1 MSGAMFRPPSVE
13 SRETRHTN
21 RSSLA
26 YAFLLLGNGGACR
39 KRGVSMDLK
48 VAPLLQAEAQP
59 SGPNQHPAWA
69 GRGPRAVP

>member
-26 YAFLLLGNGGACR
+26 YAFLLLGNGCACR
-39 KRGVSMDLK
+39 RRGFKWVLK
-48 VAPLLQAEAQP
+48 GC
-59 SGPNQHPAWA
+59 SGP
-69 GRGPRAVP
+69 